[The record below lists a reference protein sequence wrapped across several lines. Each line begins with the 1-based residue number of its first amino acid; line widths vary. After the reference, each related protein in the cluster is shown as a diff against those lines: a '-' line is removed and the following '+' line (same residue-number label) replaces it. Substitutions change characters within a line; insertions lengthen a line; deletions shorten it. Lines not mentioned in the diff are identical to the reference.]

1 MPLIPSITTAS
12 AIIEGVAEH
21 PQVRLTGD
29 ITGTYVVEE
38 TRPDGRLVLAP
49 EVSAAEIREEIGA
62 RSLTED
68 EWQDFLAQ
76 HGPEMLPPDQEG

>member
-1 MPLIPSITTAS
+1 MPVIPSITTTS

-21 PQVRLTGD
+21 PQVRLSGD
-29 ITGTYVVEE
+29 ITGTYVVVE

-49 EVSAAEIREEIGA
+49 DVSASDLREEIGA
-62 RSLTED
+62 RSLTQD